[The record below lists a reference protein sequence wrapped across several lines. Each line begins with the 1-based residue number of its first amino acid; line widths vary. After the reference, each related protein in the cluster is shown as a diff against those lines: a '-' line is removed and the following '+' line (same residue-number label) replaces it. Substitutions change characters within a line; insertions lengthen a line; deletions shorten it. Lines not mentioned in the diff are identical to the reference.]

1 MTTLPDDERDAD
13 RPAAPPTRKGT
24 HTRERIRVAAVSLFA
39 EQGYHATS
47 IAEIGTRADIQRG
60 ALYYHIRSKEELLFD
75 VLRDL
80 VERVLDGVLAI
91 ADQPI
96 GPSEKLRR
104 LIVFQT
110 QTMLDRH
117 EEMVIYSRDGYALT
131 EDRLTRFRRLQG
143 AVEDV
148 WARVLDEG
156 GKSGELRPVDPAVRK
171 SIILLVN
178 SPHDWFRS
186 GGRLTNLEVGEMLAD
201 LVMRG
206 VAGPTPS
213 NRRGPG

>member
-1 MTTLPDDERDAD
+1 MGTESDTEPDTVGRAAT
-13 RPAAPPTRKGT
+13 PATRKGT
-24 HTRERIRVAAVSLFA
+24 HTRERIRVAAVSLFS

-47 IAEIGTRADIQRG
+47 IAEIGVRADIQRG

-80 VERVLDGVLAI
+80 VERVLDGVRVI
-91 ADQPI
+91 AEEQV

-110 QTMLDRH
+110 RTMLDRH
-117 EEMVIYSRDGYALT
+117 QEMVIYSRDGYALT
-131 EDRLTRFRRLQG
+131 DYRLTRFRQLQG

-148 WARVLDEG
+148 WVRVLEEG
-156 GKSGELRPVDPAVRK
+156 GKSGELRTVDPAVRK

-186 GGRLTNLEVGEMLAD
+186 GGRLTNVEVGEMLAD

-206 VAGPTPS
+206 VANPPPDERS
-213 NRRGPG
+213 

>member
-1 MTTLPDDERDAD
+1 MTTEPDT
-13 RPAAPPTRKGT
+13 APGVVRAPTASTRKGT

-47 IAEIGTRADIQRG
+47 IAEIGARAEIQRG

-80 VERVLDGVLAI
+80 VERVLDGVRAI
-91 ADQPI
+91 AEEPV

-110 QTMLDRH
+110 RTMLDRH

-131 EDRLTRFRRLQG
+131 EDRLARFRQLQ
-143 AVEDV
+143 AQVEDV
-148 WARVLDEG
+148 WARVLAEG
-156 GKSGELRPVDPAVRK
+156 AAAGELREMDPAVRK

-186 GGRLTNLEVGEMLAD
+186 GGRLTNREVGELIAD

-206 VAGPTPS
+206 VANPAPRERS
-213 NRRGPG
+213 